1 MWRCKATNPFCV
13 TMPKPINQ
21 RQPSAN
27 RHEPSTIGFRLTS
40 LLFAILLGAQC
51 VWMLLPE
58 LLRPRIYQLPIDAT
72 VATDKQH
79 AAADWAASI
88 AAVRGEMWAESA
100 FTYAALIANPSG
112 PAASSRDLTS
122 ALASAR
128 TSLGHALEDAPTQ
141 SSAWL
146 LLAGLALRYPSA
158 QYALDAAEVLKM
170 SYYTGPSEQNL
181 IPLRFGMAVQANKFN
196 DVEMSQFISRDL
208 RLLLQQKQ
216 VAVIVNAYNTASPD
230 GKHFIEQTVG
240 DIDPAALTM
249 LHNAAKR

>member
-1 MWRCKATNPFCV
+1 
-13 TMPKPINQ
+13 
-21 RQPSAN
+21 
-27 RHEPSTIGFRLTS
+27 
-40 LLFAILLGAQC
+40 
-51 VWMLLPE
+51 
-58 LLRPRIYQLPIDAT
+58 
-72 VATDKQH
+72 
-79 AAADWAASI
+79 
-88 AAVRGEMWAESA
+88 MWAESA
-100 FTYAALIANPSG
+100 FTYAALIANLSG

-141 SSAWL
+141 TSAWL

-216 VAVIVNAYNTASPD
+216 IAVIVNAYKTASPD

>member
-1 MWRCKATNPFCV
+1 
-13 TMPKPINQ
+13 MPKPINQ

-27 RHEPSTIGFRLTS
+27 RREPSPIGFRLS
-40 LLFAILLGAQC
+40 ILLFAILLGAQC
-51 VWMLLPE
+51 VWLLLPE
-58 LLRPRIYQLPIDAT
+58 LLWPRIYQLPIDAT
-72 VATDKQH
+72 ATTDKQH

-88 AAVRGEMWAESA
+88 ATVRGDLWAESA
-100 FTYAALIANPSG
+100 FTYAALIVNPSG

-128 TSLGHALEDAPTQ
+128 TSLCRALEHAPTQ

-158 QYALDAAEVLKM
+158 QHALDPAEVLKM

-181 IPLRFGMAVQANKFN
+181 IPLRFGMAVRANKFN

-216 VAVIVNAYNTASPD
+216 IAVIVNAYNAASPD
-230 GKHFIEQTVG
+230 GKHFIEQAVG